1 MADEKKKLVQHVGLR
16 IAAGI
21 NAAAPLAP
29 TGLAAAVLLSHD
41 RRALSE
47 TEILDRAEFL
57 HTAALDSGAHGG
69 AEPIRPLVA
78 NAVESLCADGTLKRH
93 EAGGERLYPLP
104 GGRPIALAYP
114 KNGILHFLGAP
125 PLLSAA
131 LRSVRGP

>member
-1 MADEKKKLVQHVGLR
+1 MADEKKRLVQPLGLG

-21 NAAAPLAP
+21 KAAAPPAP

-93 EAGGERLYPLP
+93 EAGGGGFFPPP
-104 GGRPIALAYP
+104 GGTPVGPRHP
-114 KNGILHFLGAP
+114 KN
-125 PLLSAA
+125 
-131 LRSVRGP
+131 